1 LVKSKTIKLTEELLD
16 FFNEARKEGNEGII
30 AKSIEDNSV
39 YQPGNRGFLWIKLKG
54 LEGGKL
60 KDSVDVVIIGANFG
74 KGRRT
79 GVYGTYIG
87 AVYNPVSGKFIAFTR
102 FFSGL
107 TDELS
112 ESLTKD
118 LEKYVAKKKP
128 NNVIC
133 EDIPDVWLEPEVV
146 IEIIGDEITISEKF
160 LTLGYSM
167 RFPVF
172 QKFRLGKGPKDIT
185 TVGEIGELYR
195 SQ

>member
-1 LVKSKTIKLTEELLD
+1 VLV
-16 FFNEARKEGNEGII
+16 
-30 AKSIEDNSV
+30 
-39 YQPGNRGFLWIKLKG
+39 
-54 LEGGKL
+54 
-60 KDSVDVVIIGANFG
+60 GAFYG

-87 AVYNPVSGKFIAFTR
+87 AVYDPINGKFIAFTR

-112 ESLTKD
+112 DSLTK
-118 LEKYVAKKKP
+118 EMENFKTKKKP

-133 EDIPDVWLEPEVV
+133 EDVPDVWLEPEVV
-146 IEIIGDEITISEKF
+146 VEIFGDEITVSEKF

-172 QKFRLGKGPKDIT
+172 QRVRPEKGPLDVT
-185 TVGEIGELYR
+185 TSEEIRKLYE